1 MKTVNLLNTILK
13 DDDNEYG
20 GTSKDNELLQ
30 EFLDE
35 AEVTYDTDIEI
46 VNKLLIESGI
56 KPIIEQNT
64 EIRFSHLVNKL
75 SDNGFEIFY
84 YSREQ
89 HVEIFHIKSQEDI
102 EMFVYPIDQPNQEL
116 DVVDLENYKL
126 TELEIIIN
134 NKSYVSP
141 ALETIYEEI
150 ISIF

>member
-46 VNKLLIESGI
+46 
-56 KPIIEQNT
+56 
-64 EIRFSHLVNKL
+64 VNKL

-116 DVVDLENYKL
+116 DVVDLENYNL

-141 ALETIYEEI
+141 ALETIYEDI